1 MGMQQLACLA
11 ALAAAVHAVT
21 VLPGGLPKPYAGATG
36 ALTPYDFYTQSAAN
50 EFGNRSVDVFMSNR
64 DNVDYFVRDDYRVLP
79 SADSVVR
86 GALQAWGEHLHLVLQ
101 PDELWLTVL
110 AQVNF
115 YVNAHAAE
123 VAARGVYDL
132 RANETVVDAY
142 YPDWYTFMASLYAAV
157 TQRTNPATNSTSGCR
172 CDWLQHEWIS
182 PNFTTS
188 TNEHVM
194 AAHILMLA
202 RTRPF
207 VRPPLPSTGAALLC
221 GLPSVTLLG
230 TRQDWAILQW
240 RVQQLHI
247 FGPEAAAYGDRL
259 LPVVRR
265 FVETYDK
272 PDDPAIQA
280 FWNAIVVAQ
289 PAASSS
295 IRNNKSATGSTG
307 STGSTAPLAAQ
318 EPASCGGS
326 TNGPSFNIS
335 GWITAF
341 YFWDANGKPFGRDVP
356 SIPTTTLDNV
366 TYPSI
371 DLRTLPVAYGRT
383 SMVLPHF
390 NDTDNFEILAMGG
403 PMGKRIDN
411 GAPAGYF
418 EALNR
423 TRGLNIVP
431 WVESDGNDT
440 VEVDGPPTD
449 SRNQTFVQ
457 WANASFGGYDPRA
470 HATLS
475 PLTSWVLYGPDKAA
489 GNSSSNRTLTTE
501 AMPPTLWQRE
511 TELGTIAAALLSHYN
526 ATHCSVAHS
535 SGLASRFGRRNLQ
548 WPRRG
553 W

>member
-1 MGMQQLACLA
+1 MRTQQLMSFV
-11 ALAAAVHAVT
+11 ALAVAVDAVT
-21 VLPGGLPKPYAGATG
+21 VLPGGAPKPYTG
-36 ALTPYDFYTQSAAN
+36 AAGSLTPYDFYTQSAAN
-50 EFGNRSVDVFMSNR
+50 EFGNRSVDIFMSNR
-64 DNVDYFVRDDYRVLP
+64 DNVDYFVQDSYHVLP

-101 PDELWLTVL
+101 PDEMWLTVL

-115 YVNAHAAE
+115 YVNAHTAD

-132 RANETVVDAY
+132 RANETVIDAY

-157 TQRTNPATNSTSGCR
+157 TQRINPATKSNSTSGCN
-172 CDWLQHEWIS
+172 CDWLQHQWIS

-202 RTRPF
+202 QTRAF
-207 VRPPLPSTGAALLC
+207 ERPLLPSTGAALLC

-230 TRQDWAILQW
+230 TQEDWAILEW
-240 RVQQLHI
+240 RVQQLHV
-247 FGPEAAAYGDRL
+247 FGPEAAAYGSRL

-265 FVETYDK
+265 FVETFDK
-272 PDDPAIQA
+272 PDDPSIRA
-280 FWNAIVVAQ
+280 FWNSIVVAQ

-295 IRNNKSATGSTG
+295 IRNTK
-307 STGSTAPLAAQ
+307 GSTAGSSGPTAPKVAK
-318 EPASCGGS
+318 EPASCSGS

-341 YFWDANGKPFGRDVP
+341 YFWDADGKPFGRDAP
-356 SIPTTTLDNV
+356 TTPTTTLDNV

-383 SMVLPHF
+383 SIVLPRF

-403 PMGKRIDN
+403 PMGKRIDD

-423 TRGLNIVP
+423 TRGLNVPP
-431 WVESDGNDT
+431 WVESDDNDT
-440 VEVDGPPTD
+440 VAFDGPPTNNL
-449 SRNQTFVQ
+449 NQTFVQ
-457 WANASFGGYDPRA
+457 WANTSFGGYDPRA
-470 HATLS
+470 HGTLS
-475 PLTSWVLYGPDKAA
+475 PLTSWILYGPDKTTKSSNS
-489 GNSSSNRTLTTE
+489 NSSNATNLE
-501 AMPPTLWQRE
+501 PPTLWQPE
-511 TELGTIAAALLSHYN
+511 VELGTLAAALLSHYN
-526 ATHCSVAHS
+526 ATHCSASES
-535 SGLASRFGRRNLQ
+535 SFLSRRYSRRSMQ
-548 WPRRG
+548 
-553 W
+553 